1 VAAHPS
7 APDTSSSRVSVPKLN
22 KDPIQSLQPL
32 SVELTIAGQ
41 EFDIPAQS
49 AAEWLTVLMVE
60 DLDLSDIFPGMVEDP
75 VLVEDLILDG
85 KLGLEELEETIFS
98 VVEVVSARPW
108 YVTLRLVETARVS
121 WDIVGAEL
129 LLRGVDAT
137 KVSLAAWL
145 DMALLVILRTMD
157 PKDIQ
162 MFTLKLESPPP
173 SAKKEEADM
182 EMSASQ
188 FMTMAG

>member
-7 APDTSSSRVSVPKLN
+7 TPDTSSSRVSVPKLN

-32 SVELTIAGQ
+32 SVELTIAGL

-60 DLDLSDIFPGMVEDP
+60 DLDLADIFPGMVEDP
-75 VLVEDLILDG
+75 VPVEDLILDG
-85 KLGLEELEETIFS
+85 KLGLDELEETILGIL
-98 VVEVVSARPW
+98 EVASARPW
-108 YVTLRLVETARVS
+108 WVALRLVEMARTS
-121 WDIVGAEL
+121 WDVLGAEL

-145 DMALLVILRTMD
+145 DMALLVALRSMD

>member
-60 DLDLSDIFPGMVEDP
+60 DLDLADIFPGMVEDP
-75 VLVEDLILDG
+75 APVEDLILDG
-85 KLGLEELEETIFS
+85 KLGLDELEETILGIL
-98 VVEVVSARPW
+98 EIVSARPW
-108 YVTLRLVETARVS
+108 WVALRLVEIARTS
-121 WDIVGAEL
+121 WDVLGAEL

-145 DMALLVILRTMD
+145 DMALLVALRSMD

>member
-1 VAAHPS
+1 MAAHPS

-60 DLDLSDIFPGMVEDP
+60 DLDLADIFPGMVEDP
-75 VLVEDLILDG
+75 APVEDLILDG
-85 KLGLEELEETIFS
+85 KLGLDELEETILGIL
-98 VVEVVSARPW
+98 EVVSARPW
-108 YVTLRLVETARVS
+108 WVALRLVEIARTS
-121 WDIVGAEL
+121 WDVLGAEL

-145 DMALLVILRTMD
+145 DMALLVALRSMD

>member
-1 VAAHPS
+1 MAAHPGT
-7 APDTSSSRVSVPKLN
+7 PDTSSSRVSVPKLN

-49 AAEWLTVLMVE
+49 AAEWLAVLMVE
-60 DLDLSDIFPGMVEDP
+60 DLDLADIFPGMVEDP
-75 VLVEDLILDG
+75 APVEDLILDG

-121 WDIVGAEL
+121 WDVVGAEL

-173 SAKKEEADM
+173 SGKKEEADM

>member
-60 DLDLSDIFPGMVEDP
+60 DLDLADIFPGMVEDP
-75 VLVEDLILDG
+75 APVEDLILDG
-85 KLGLEELEETIFS
+85 KLGLDELEETILGIL
-98 VVEVVSARPW
+98 EIVSARPW
-108 YVTLRLVETARVS
+108 WVALRLVEIARTS
-121 WDIVGAEL
+121 WDVLGAEL
-129 LLRGVDAT
+129 LLRGVDAA

-145 DMALLVILRTMD
+145 DMALLVALRSMD

-162 MFTLKLESPPP
+162 RFTLKLESPPP

>member
-60 DLDLSDIFPGMVEDP
+60 DLDLADILPGMVEDP
-75 VLVEDLILDG
+75 VAVEDLILDG
-85 KLGLEELEETIFS
+85 KLGLDELEEAILGIL
-98 VVEVVSARPW
+98 EVVSARPW
-108 YVTLRLVETARVS
+108 WVALRLVEMARTS
-121 WDIVGAEL
+121 WDVLGAEL

-145 DMALLVILRTMD
+145 DMALLVALRSMD

-162 MFTLKLESPPP
+162 MFTSKLESPPP
-173 SAKKEEADM
+173 SAKVEEADM
-182 EMSASQ
+182 EISASQ